1 MDGQVGYAQFQDA
14 VARRALGWARAR
26 ERGGKL
32 RVRTF
37 QRREVINARRRIGM
51 AQATP

>member
-37 QRREVINARRRIGM
+37 QRREVIKGTSKNPTIAG
-51 AQATP
+51 

>member
-37 QRREVINARRRIGM
+37 QREVINARRRIGM